1 MRFRNKFGMTPKIRM
16 IIIIDFGSQTTHLIG
31 RRLKE
36 IGTHAKIVNP
46 EKALDIIKKERPSG
60 IVLSGGPSSV
70 YEKGAPTIDPNIF
83 NLGIPILGICYG
95 LQLTA
100 HLLGGRVIS
109 GSKEYGPVKLKI
121 KNENAESILSGL
133 EIIKNLPRK
142 FLVWMSHGDE
152 VIRLPKGFKTIGSSI
167 GVPFAFVENKD
178 KKIYGLQFH
187 PEVEHT
193 EFGLQILENFV
204 SICGLKGGSKSNHE
218 SRIKNLELKIK
229 EIVGEKDYVIGAV
242 SGGVDST
249 VAAALTAKAIG
260 KRFIPVFVDNGL
272 MRKGTGK
279 HVMKIFKKIGI
290 KPIVV
295 NAVREMLNKLRKVTD
310 SEQKRKIIGNFY
322 IEIFEREMK
331 KLLVKKLPV
340 KFLLQGTIYSDV
352 IESQGTKHSAKIKS
366 HHNVGGLPKKMKL
379 KLLEPMRNFY
389 KDEVRQ
395 VGRALGLPEE
405 FINKQPFPGPG
416 YAVRIRGEVTK
427 ERLQME
433 KKADEIVLSELDKA
447 GILPNVFLSFP
458 VMTNAYS
465 TAVKGDGRQFGEVVA
480 LRIVESKDIMT
491 STWSR
496 ISYDILQKISSRI
509 VNEIP
514 GVSRVVYD
522 ITTKPPATM
531 EWE

>member
-1 MRFRNKFGMTPKIRM
+1 M
-16 IIIIDFGSQTTHLIG
+16 IIIVDFGSQTTHLIG
-31 RRLKE
+31 RRIRELGVPVEIIHPEEILKLVRNNKG
-36 IGTHAKIVNP
+36 IKG
-46 EKALDIIKKERPSG
+46 II
-60 IVLSGGPSSV
+60 LSGGPSSV
-70 YEKGAPTIDPNIF
+70 YEENAPSIDKKIF
-83 NLGIPILGICYG
+83 LQNIPILGICYG

-100 HLLGGRVIS
+100 HLLGGKVIA
-109 GSKEYGPVKLKI
+109 GKKEYGPAQLKIENLKLKI
-121 KNENAESILSGL
+121 AKDLTKS
-133 EIIKNLPRK
+133 
-142 FLVWMSHGDE
+142 FVVWMSHGDE
-152 VIRLPKGFKTIGSSI
+152 VIRLPKGFETIGSSD
-167 GVPFAFVENKD
+167 GVPFAFVENKN
-178 KKIYGLQFH
+178 KRIYGLQFH

-193 EFGLQILENFV
+193 QHGLQILKNF
-204 SICGLKGGSKSNHE
+204 IGLCGLENNSKVQDKFKIQNS
-218 SRIKNLELKIK
+218 KLKIK

-249 VAAALTAKAIG
+249 VAAALTAQAIG
-260 KRFIPVFVDNGL
+260 KRFIPIYVDNGL
-272 MRKGTGK
+272 MRKGTEQY
-279 HVMKIFKKIGI
+279 VVKIFKKIGI

-295 NAVREMLNKLRKVTD
+295 NAAGEMLKRLKKITD
-310 SEQKRKIIGNFY
+310 SERKRKIIGNFY
-322 IEIFEREMK
+322 IEIFERETK
-331 KLLVKKLPV
+331 KLLAKKLPV

-389 KDEVRQ
+389 KDEVREI
-395 VGRALGLPEE
+395 GRKLGLPEE
-405 FINKQPFPGPG
+405 FVNKQPFPGPG
-416 YAVRIRGEVTK
+416 FAVRIRGEVTK
-427 ERLQME
+427 ERLEME

-447 GILPNVFLSFP
+447 GILPKVFLSFP

-496 ISYDILQKISSRI
+496 IPYGILQKISSRI